1 LLAGTAEAV
10 QRHAGHRLGPTCQ
23 QDGEPGD
30 VVAVVTGQ
38 DAVARDDVVDLGGC
52 EAGARGQRVQA
63 LREQGL
69 RVDAVQSTVGAALAA
84 RCADGVENPGV
95 DVALPSL
102 RAFLW
107 TASPRSARSVFSL
120 SVYRNTALRECVL
133 EAAKSSP
140 SS

>member
-1 LLAGTAEAV
+1 
-10 QRHAGHRLGPTCQ
+10 
-23 QDGEPGD
+23 
-30 VVAVVTGQ
+30 VVTGQ

-69 RVDAVQSTVGAALAA
+69 RVDAVQGTVGAALAA

-107 TASPRSARSVFSL
+107 TASPQSARSVFSL
-120 SVYRNTALRECVL
+120 SVYRNTAFRECVL